1 MKTRK
6 IVLDGDRSR
15 EADMP
20 LFSFHADGN
29 RIIIKPSRKLAQ
41 RRTTYSVKQPSIR
54 VLSA

>member
-29 RIIIKPSRKLAQ
+29 RKHHKAEQEIG
-41 RRTTYSVKQPSIR
+41 TT
-54 VLSA
+54 